1 MYRPENKT
9 PRALEIIKAQF
20 YRIAGKFILIIVAV
34 MIGISNSIYEEDKM
48 IDLNKNRTEQEDPGN
63 TNDEEF

>member
-20 YRIAGKFILIIVAV
+20 YGIARKFILIIVAV